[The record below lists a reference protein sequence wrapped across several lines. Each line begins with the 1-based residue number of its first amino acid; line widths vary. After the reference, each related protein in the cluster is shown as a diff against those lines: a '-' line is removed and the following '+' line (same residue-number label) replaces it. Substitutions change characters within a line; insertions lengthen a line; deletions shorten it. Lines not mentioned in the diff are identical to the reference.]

1 LFADF
6 SFAGL
11 EARIPPTGWEEE
23 QHRMCCGRNPKGR
36 LRRKKQNVSTVVT
49 ESYPGGEAIQ
59 NLDPKFK
66 MFFSINILV

>member
-11 EARIPPTGWEEE
+11 EARIPPTEWEEE

-49 ESYPGGEAIQ
+49 ESCPGSHFER
-59 NLDPKFK
+59 KK
-66 MFFSINILV
+66 